1 MRFVPRTLAC
11 CALCVLLGGL
21 EQTSA
26 QTVGVSRKRLPA
38 DSNQTDLNNLLAA
51 AQAAIDRKDYQ
62 AAVESYQDF
71 LSKKPDE
78 AAVHFQ
84 LGYTYTAMQR
94 RGEARAEYEKAISL
108 DPKMAPAYLNLG
120 LTLLESDPSAA
131 IAPLQKAAE
140 LAPAEAR
147 PKFLLG
153 VALERSGR
161 SPAAIEQYQAAE
173 GLDNRDFDT
182 RLALGRALLGA
193 GRASEAEPEF
203 RAALELRSDS
213 GPAHLGLA
221 ESLIAEKKLDAAA
234 AELLS
239 YLETRPDDSAARI
252 ERASALLGLGKH
264 DDALTEL
271 DRAAAAGPESVP
283 ALRLRSDIYFERG
296 RYDDAVRVL
305 QKAAALSPEDPDIPA
320 RLGHVYLEKKD
331 YPNATSELIVA
342 LKMAPDATDV
352 LRELVTAQ
360 YLGKNYSAALGGLD
374 LLSKRETLS
383 AGSWFIRAT
392 CYDRLGEPAE
402 ALDAYRRF
410 LQSNKDQNN
419 DMYFESTARV
429 RALTRELQNKR

>member
-1 MRFVPRTLAC
+1 MRIVPRTLAC
-11 CALCVLLGGL
+11 CALCVLLGGFD
-21 EQTSA
+21 ETSA
-26 QTVGVSRKRLPA
+26 QTVGVSRRRLPA
-38 DSNQTDLNNLLAA
+38 DPNQTDLNNLLAE

-62 AAVESYQDF
+62 SAAQSYQDF

-84 LGYTYTAMQR
+84 LGYAFTAMQQR
-94 RGEARAEYEKAISL
+94 AEARAEYEKAISL

-120 LTLLESDPSAA
+120 LTLLESDPTAA
-131 IAPLQKAAE
+131 IVPLEKASE
-140 LAPAEAR
+140 LAPDQAR

-153 VALERSGR
+153 VALERLGR
-161 SPAAIEQYQAAE
+161 FPAAVEQYQAAE
-173 GLDNRDFDT
+173 GLDSKDFDT
-182 RLALGRALLGA
+182 RLALGRALLSA
-193 GRASEAEPEF
+193 GRASDAEPEF

-213 GPAHLGLA
+213 SPAHLGLA
-221 ESLIAEKKLDAAA
+221 ESLVAGKKFDAAA
-234 AELLS
+234 AELLA
-239 YLETRPDDSAARI
+239 YLETRPNDSLARV
-252 ERASALLGLGKH
+252 ERAAALVRLGKD

-271 DRAAAAGPESVP
+271 DRAAALGAEGVR
-283 ALRLRSDIYFERG
+283 ALRLRSEIYFERA

-305 QKAAALSPEDPDIPA
+305 QTAAALAPEDPDIPA

-331 YPNATSELIVA
+331 YLNAVRELIVA

-352 LRELVTAQ
+352 LGDLVTAQ
-360 YLGKNYSAALGGLD
+360 YLSKNYPAALNGLD
-374 LLSKRETLS
+374 LLSKREPLP

-392 CYDRLGEPAE
+392 CYDKLGELAQ
-402 ALDAYRRF
+402 ALDAYQKF